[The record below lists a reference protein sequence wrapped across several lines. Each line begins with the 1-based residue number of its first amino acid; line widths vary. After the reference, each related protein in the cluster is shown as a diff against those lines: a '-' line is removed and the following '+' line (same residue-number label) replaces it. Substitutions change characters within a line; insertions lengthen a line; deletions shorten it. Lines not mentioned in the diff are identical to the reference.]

1 MCLTCCCVSL
11 TGSVVAQRSDH
22 GTSAPPMLQA
32 AASAAGAPLV
42 ASPYPQSYLQYNPPQ
57 YGQQQVI
64 QAMAPYAGQ
73 VKKKK
78 DKSPCFLSYLKD
90 CLNFSTCRRSS
101 MHHQFPPLFSQVQPM
116 YSMLQGGA
124 RMLGQGGGPHP
135 QALGPP
141 GGPQFPSQGDAPQG
155 PQQGIYGEP
164 NASSTAFLSY

>member
-73 VKKKK
+73 VKKKRK
-78 DKSPCFLSYLKD
+78 KS
-90 CLNFSTCRRSS
+90 
-101 MHHQFPPLFSQVQPM
+101 LFSLLFEGLSEFQ
-116 YSMLQGGA
+116 YLQKII
-124 RMLGQGGGPHP
+124 
-135 QALGPP
+135 
-141 GGPQFPSQGDAPQG
+141 DASP
-155 PQQGIYGEP
+155 I
-164 NASSTAFLSY
+164 SSTLFTGPAYVLHAPGWSQDARPGWWSPPTGPWSPRRTPVPLTRRCSSGATAGHLR